1 MPMHMRCNR
10 GELHVM
16 RGSVGPV
23 QVCSFLRQLSI
34 TSVAQRIKVPLNMAY
49 VAQRVNGGV

>member
-1 MPMHMRCNR
+1 MHMRCNR